1 MIAALTAGSAVC
13 CFGVAYATHMILP
26 VKPVTP
32 AEILKNQS
40 TLNTLNFLTKDELKT
55 RSIQERS
62 AAYTSS
68 RANLLDVLLVTA
80 DKPTLNQAYVVIAK
94 KIETFPP
101 ESEERGQYEFLR
113 KAADDH
119 LNGFVPPK
127 PTDGQPNQLV
137 QESQKLIASIPFPTP
152 APAPTPTPPAS
163 APSSRKVFPPT
174 IPRAAPT
181 PTPAPTPIPTPP
193 LPPASSR
200 NLGFSPVRAR
210 PSATSTPTGG
220 RRRRS
225 SVSE

>member
-13 CFGVAYATHMILP
+13 CFGVAYASHMILP

-55 RSIQERS
+55 RSIQERI

-101 ESEERGQYEFLR
+101 GSEERGQYEFLR

-119 LNGFVPPK
+119 LSGFVPPK
-127 PTDGQPNQLV
+127 PTDGQPNQLL
-137 QESQKLIASIPFPTP
+137 QESQKLIASIPFPAPAATPAPAP
-152 APAPTPTPPAS
+152 APAPTPTPTPIPNPVLPS
-163 APSSRKVFPPT
+163 DPSSRRV
-174 IPRAAPT
+174 
-181 PTPAPTPIPTPP
+181 
-193 LPPASSR
+193 
-200 NLGFSPVRAR
+200 FSPSR
-210 PSATSTPTGG
+210 PRSSATSTPTGG

-225 SVSE
+225 SISE

>member
-13 CFGVAYATHMILP
+13 CFGVAYASHMILP

-40 TLNTLNFLTKDELKT
+40 TLNTLNFLTKEELKT
-55 RSIQERS
+55 RSIQERI

-101 ESEERGQYEFLR
+101 GSEERGQYEFLR

-119 LNGFVPPK
+119 LSGFVPPK
-127 PTDGQPNQLV
+127 PTDGEPNQLL
-137 QESQKLIASIPFPTP
+137 QESQKLIASIPFPVPAAEP
-152 APAPTPTPPAS
+152 APAP
-163 APSSRKVFPPT
+163 AP
-174 IPRAAPT
+174 I
-181 PTPAPTPIPTPP
+181 PTPIPTPV
-193 LPPASSR
+193 LPSDPSSR
-200 NLGFSPVRAR
+200 RVFSPAR
-210 PSATSTPTGG
+210 PRSSATSTPTGG

-225 SVSE
+225 SISE

>member
-13 CFGVAYATHMILP
+13 CFGVAYASHMILP

-55 RSIQERS
+55 RSIQERI

-80 DKPTLNQAYVVIAK
+80 DKPTLNQAYVVVAK

-101 ESEERGQYEFLR
+101 GSEERGQYEFLR

-119 LNGFVPPK
+119 LSGFVPPK
-127 PTDGQPNQLV
+127 PTDGQPNQLL
-137 QESQKLIASIPFPTP
+137 QESQKLIASIPFPAPAATPAP
-152 APAPTPTPPAS
+152 APAPTP
-163 APSSRKVFPPT
+163 
-174 IPRAAPT
+174 APT
-181 PTPAPTPIPTPP
+181 PTPIPTPV
-193 LPPASSR
+193 LPSDPSSR
-200 NLGFSPVRAR
+200 RVFSPAR
-210 PSATSTPTGG
+210 PRSSATSTPTGG

>member
-13 CFGVAYATHMILP
+13 CFGVAYASHMILP

-55 RSIQERS
+55 RSIQERI

-80 DKPTLNQAYVVIAK
+80 DKPTLNQAYVVVAK

-101 ESEERGQYEFLR
+101 GSEERGQYEFLR

-119 LNGFVPPK
+119 LNGFIPPK
-127 PTDGQPNQLV
+127 PTDGQPNQLL
-137 QESQKLIASIPFPTP
+137 QESQKLIESIPFPAPAATP
-152 APAPTPTPPAS
+152 APA
-163 APSSRKVFPPT
+163 
-174 IPRAAPT
+174 
-181 PTPAPTPIPTPP
+181 PAPTPIPTPV
-193 LPPASSR
+193 LPSDPSSR
-200 NLGFSPVRAR
+200 RVFSPAR
-210 PSATSTPTGG
+210 PRSSATSTPTGG

-225 SVSE
+225 SISE

>member
-13 CFGVAYATHMILP
+13 CFGVAYASHMILP

-55 RSIQERS
+55 RSIQERI

-80 DKPTLNQAYVVIAK
+80 DKPTLNQAYVVVAK
-94 KIETFPP
+94 KIETFPAG
-101 ESEERGQYEFLR
+101 SEERGQYEFLR

-127 PTDGQPNQLV
+127 PTDGQPNQLL
-137 QESQKLIASIPFPTP
+137 QESQKLIASIPFPAPAATP
-152 APAPTPTPPAS
+152 A
-163 APSSRKVFPPT
+163 
-174 IPRAAPT
+174 
-181 PTPAPTPIPTPP
+181 PAPTPIPTPV
-193 LPPASSR
+193 LPSDPSSR
-200 NLGFSPVRAR
+200 RVFSPAR
-210 PSATSTPTGG
+210 PRSSATSTPTGG

-225 SVSE
+225 SISE

>member
-13 CFGVAYATHMILP
+13 CFGVAYASHMILP

-55 RSIQERS
+55 RSIQERI

-80 DKPTLNQAYVVIAK
+80 DKPTLNQAYVVVAK

-101 ESEERGQYEFLR
+101 GSEERGQYEFLR

-119 LNGFVPPK
+119 LSGFVPKP
-127 PTDGQPNQLV
+127 PTDNQPNQLL
-137 QESQKLIASIPFPTP
+137 QESQKLIASIPFPAPAATPAP
-152 APAPTPTPPAS
+152 APAPTP
-163 APSSRKVFPPT
+163 
-174 IPRAAPT
+174 APT
-181 PTPAPTPIPTPP
+181 PTPIPTPV
-193 LPPASSR
+193 LPSDPSSR
-200 NLGFSPVRAR
+200 RVFSPAR
-210 PSATSTPTGG
+210 PRSSATSTPTGG

-225 SVSE
+225 SISE

>member
-40 TLNTLNFLTKDELKT
+40 TLNTLNFLTKEELKT
-55 RSIQERS
+55 RSIQERI

-101 ESEERGQYEFLR
+101 GSEERGQYEFLR

-119 LNGFVPPK
+119 LSGFVPKP
-127 PTDGQPNQLV
+127 PTDNQPNQLI
-137 QESQKLIASIPFPTP
+137 QESQKLIASIPFPAPAAP
-152 APAPTPTPPAS
+152 APA
-163 APSSRKVFPPT
+163 
-174 IPRAAPT
+174 
-181 PTPAPTPIPTPP
+181 PAPTPIPTPE
-193 LPPASSR
+193 LPSAPSSR
-200 NLGFSPVRAR
+200 RVFAPSRPR

-225 SVSE
+225 SVSD

>member
-13 CFGVAYATHMILP
+13 CFGVAYASHMILP

-55 RSIQERS
+55 RSIQERI

-101 ESEERGQYEFLR
+101 GSEERGQYEFLR

-119 LNGFVPPK
+119 LSGFVPPK
-127 PTDGQPNQLV
+127 PTDGQPNQLL
-137 QESQKLIASIPFPTP
+137 QESQKLIASIPFPAPAATPAPAP
-152 APAPTPTPPAS
+152 APAPTPTPVLPS
-163 APSSRKVFPPT
+163 DPSSRRV
-174 IPRAAPT
+174 
-181 PTPAPTPIPTPP
+181 
-193 LPPASSR
+193 
-200 NLGFSPVRAR
+200 FSPSR
-210 PSATSTPTGG
+210 PRSSATSTPTGG

-225 SVSE
+225 SISE

>member
-13 CFGVAYATHMILP
+13 CFGVAYASHMILP

-40 TLNTLNFLTKDELKT
+40 TLNTLNFLTKEELKT
-55 RSIQERS
+55 RSIQERI

-101 ESEERGQYEFLR
+101 GSEERGQYEFLR

-119 LNGFVPPK
+119 LSGFVPPK
-127 PTDGQPNQLV
+127 PTDGQPNQLL
-137 QESQKLIASIPFPTP
+137 QESQKLIASIPFPAPAATPAPAP
-152 APAPTPTPPAS
+152 APAPTPTPVLPS
-163 APSSRKVFPPT
+163 DPSSRRV
-174 IPRAAPT
+174 
-181 PTPAPTPIPTPP
+181 
-193 LPPASSR
+193 
-200 NLGFSPVRAR
+200 FSPAR
-210 PSATSTPTGG
+210 PRSSATSTPTGG

-225 SVSE
+225 SISE

>member
-13 CFGVAYATHMILP
+13 CFGVAYASHMILP

-40 TLNTLNFLTKDELKT
+40 TLNTLNFLTKEELKT
-55 RSIQERS
+55 RSIQERI

-101 ESEERGQYEFLR
+101 GSEERGQYEFLR

-119 LNGFVPPK
+119 LSGFVPPK
-127 PTDGQPNQLV
+127 PTDGQPNQLL
-137 QESQKLIASIPFPTP
+137 QESQKLIASIPFPVPAATP
-152 APAPTPTPPAS
+152 APA
-163 APSSRKVFPPT
+163 
-174 IPRAAPT
+174 
-181 PTPAPTPIPTPP
+181 PAPTPIPTPV
-193 LPPASSR
+193 LPADPSSR
-200 NLGFSPVRAR
+200 RVFSPAR
-210 PSATSTPTGG
+210 PRSSATSTPTGG

-225 SVSE
+225 SISE

>member
-13 CFGVAYATHMILP
+13 CFGVAYASHMILP

-40 TLNTLNFLTKDELKT
+40 TLNTLNFLTKEELKT
-55 RSIQERS
+55 RSIQERI

-101 ESEERGQYEFLR
+101 GSEERGQYEFLR

-119 LNGFVPPK
+119 LSGFVPPK
-127 PTDGQPNQLV
+127 PTDGQPNQLL
-137 QESQKLIASIPFPTP
+137 QESQKLIASIPFPAPAATPAPAP
-152 APAPTPTPPAS
+152 APAPTPTPVLPS
-163 APSSRKVFPPT
+163 DPSSRRV
-174 IPRAAPT
+174 
-181 PTPAPTPIPTPP
+181 
-193 LPPASSR
+193 
-200 NLGFSPVRAR
+200 FSPSR
-210 PSATSTPTGG
+210 PRSSATSTPTGG

-225 SVSE
+225 SISE

>member
-55 RSIQERS
+55 RSIQERI

-101 ESEERGQYEFLR
+101 GSEERGQYEFLR

-119 LNGFVPPK
+119 LSGFVPKP
-127 PTDGQPNQLV
+127 PTDGQPNQLL
-137 QESQKLIASIPFPTP
+137 QESQKLIASIPFPAPAATP
-152 APAPTPTPPAS
+152 APAPAPA
-163 APSSRKVFPPT
+163 
-174 IPRAAPT
+174 
-181 PTPAPTPIPTPP
+181 PIPTPG
-193 LPPASSR
+193 LPSDPSSR
-200 NLGFSPVRAR
+200 RIFSPSR
-210 PSATSTPTGG
+210 PRSSATSTPTGG

-225 SVSE
+225 SISE